1 MRWRYKVLPWIKS
14 HKKANLY
21 EDMATIKQKLTASKL
36 VENGGNV
43 GKAMLEAGYS
53 EAMAKNPQKLT
64 RSKGWQELIDKF
76 ISEDRLLNVH
86 KRMLDCVKLMSLPFE
101 LSTSDEDIRK
111 IISKVCGSKFVSV
124 NQRVKAK
131 VCFYT
136 MPENGTRL
144 SALDM
149 AYKIR
154 GKYQIDNEEQKR
166 NASLDTAIER
176 INRLLPDAE
185 L

>member
-1 MRWRYKVLPWIKS
+1 
-14 HKKANLY
+14 
-21 EDMATIKQKLTASKL
+21 MATIKQKLVASKL
-36 VENGGNV
+36 VDNGGNV
-43 GKAMLEAGYS
+43 GKAMLVAGYS

-86 KRMLDCVKLMSLPFE
+86 KRMLDSVRLMNLPFE
-101 LSTSDEDIRK
+101 LSISDDDIRK
-111 IISKVCGSKFVSV
+111 IISKISGSKFIAIS
-124 NQRVKAK
+124 KGAK
-131 VCFYT
+131 VKICFYT
-136 MPENGTRL
+136 MPENATRL